1 MILQLKEQSP
11 VRPAKWED
19 VFPYDQV
26 VKSLWAQWE
35 QVDFHRG
42 VNKTLASMKGRYYW
56 LGLTSHVKKW
66 VRIGHECG
74 AKKS

>member
-42 VNKTLASMKGRYYW
+42 VNKTRYYLLARVNFTCQEMGQDW
-56 LGLTSHVKKW
+56 S
-66 VRIGHECG
+66 
-74 AKKS
+74 